1 MAHALTFKMTMNA
14 NALPNMMDDTVNG
27 LKMTAKIGILNV
39 KCSMLV
45 EFKSRKIHLD
55 PAKLRLAFAETMG
68 HALRAALINSTA
80 NVKLVT
86 RANSVKII

>member
-1 MAHALTFKMTMNA
+1 
-14 NALPNMMDDTVNG
+14 
-27 LKMTAKIGILNV
+27 
-39 KCSMLV
+39 MLV

-86 RANSVKII
+86 RANSVKIVSTLNIKRIPVISFFYVFYVVKCQNRFKRFRDSSDICG

>member
-39 KCSMLV
+39 KVCI
-45 EFKSRKIHLD
+45 K
-55 PAKLRLAFAETMG
+55 
-68 HALRAALINSTA
+68 
-80 NVKLVT
+80 
-86 RANSVKII
+86 